1 MAQIGVNRGC
11 ESLSG
16 YISGIVVVRP
26 GRMVAREAGLVVV
39 QIGAVWRPIY
49 RRILAE
55 TGSAARIITH
65 VWGAEE
71 RKNRGG

>member
-26 GRMVAREAGLVVV
+26 GGMAAREAGLVGGGEQGEFLSLLTLTAGGPNDPV
-39 QIGAVWRPIY
+39 R
-49 RRILAE
+49 L
-55 TGSAARIITH
+55 
-65 VWGAEE
+65 EE
-71 RKNRGG
+71 LQKFLPKEGE